1 MINDHIGTMV
11 HSSVLFPSTLAKQ
24 ISSCLQILAIQIP
37 FREILLKADL
47 QHLNHVSIWS
57 RRRALGTSHTE
68 FQMTLQQTQNDLLQ
82 FKQAVFLPCIT
93 TSLFQECCQERD
105 TSPTQPPPQ
114 LIDGRIQSAWLR
126 FVANVHPAG
135 YRGSSCSNCR
145 FFCLATLPGGT
156 AENAVT
162 LGCFTKE
169 QRSLIANPNLRINRA
184 SQGVQSADNRLDW

>member
-1 MINDHIGTMV
+1 MINDHIGTVV

-24 ISSCLQILAIQIP
+24 IISCLQILAIKIP
-37 FREILLKADL
+37 FREIPLKADL
-47 QHLNHVSIWS
+47 QHLNHISIWS
-57 RRRALGTSHTE
+57 RRRALGTSHME

-105 TSPTQPPPQ
+105 ASPTQPPPQ

-135 YRGSSCSNCR
+135 YRGSSCSNCQ
-145 FFCLATLPGGT
+145 FFCLATLSGGT
-156 AENAVT
+156 AENAAT
-162 LGCFTKE
+162 L
-169 QRSLIANPNLRINRA
+169 
-184 SQGVQSADNRLDW
+184 SALPKSRESDS